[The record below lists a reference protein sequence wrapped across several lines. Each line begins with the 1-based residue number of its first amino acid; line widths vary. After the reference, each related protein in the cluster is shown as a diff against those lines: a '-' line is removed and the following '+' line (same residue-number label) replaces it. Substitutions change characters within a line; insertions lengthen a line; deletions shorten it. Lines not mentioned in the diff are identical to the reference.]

1 MTSQS
6 RTVRVFLSSTFRDFA
21 EERDL
26 LVRKVFPDLRRKC
39 RERQVE
45 LVDVD
50 LRWGITEKEAQQGKV
65 LPICL
70 AEIDRSRPYFMGFI
84 GERYGWVPEK
94 HQYDLSLI
102 IEQPWLDEHRG
113 GKSVTELEMLHG
125 VLNNPKMAGRAFFYF
140 RSPAYSRK
148 KGGPYLSEGTEE
160 KAKLETLKVRIRK
173 SGFPAVENYRSPE
186 DLAERVRDDL
196 WKLIDESFPESE
208 VPDLLAR
215 ERMRHEAYGVTRR
228 RLYLGGERYFEA
240 LDSAMKA
247 KPFRPVLVSGQSG
260 GGKSALLANWVVK
273 WAKRHPKASVIV
285 HHLGCGADASDPV
298 RMTTRLMEEIARSTG
313 DEFKPESDPDKQ
325 LEQLPQWLAIA
336 SAWAK
341 RQRKDFLFVL
351 DGLDKISDRK
361 HLGWFPRYLPPRI
374 KLASSCLD
382 GEILESAKKRLEWSE
397 LRVKPFAK
405 PEQKRFTKEY
415 LGRYR
420 KSLTAQQ
427 TQELQTHPLGGNPL
441 FLLTVLEEL
450 RVFGV
455 HEKLADRLK
464 ILLSPPLGKAKGEA
478 PTVDDVFEHVL
489 SRMEEDL
496 GRKSVQAAM
505 EAIWASRSGLLQD
518 ELLGIAKLAPS
529 RWAAIQN
536 ALDESIYESGGK
548 INFGHDH
555 LRKAVEDR
563 YRILGKRKLNL
574 HHRLAEWFSTREV
587 DARVAEE
594 LPWQWLRAQQKQKL
608 RECLLKREMFSC
620 LFDRG
625 QYELLSYWR
634 KLGGD
639 IEHELKRAW
648 PRWKRQWRPMRRGAY
663 DPVAKNLA
671 NFLSAAGIY
680 GRFTES
686 LFRDICART
695 EAKHGC
701 THEATL
707 SELNSLATL
716 LYNQGN
722 SKDAEGI
729 YRRVLRASTKLLG
742 AHHKDTLMCL
752 NNLGVILSD
761 QALYAEA
768 QDTLRQA
775 LHGWRKLCGEHGV
788 KTLMCR
794 SNLAR
799 AIEEAGDLETAG
811 DHYKSAL
818 AGFETTLGPDH
829 PHTLLSMNNLGV
841 WHSKKLEHSLAEKLY
856 RRALDGYYSSLGP
869 DHPQTLMSVNNIAI
883 LLSDTGRLAEA
894 QEMCERGFEGYRRSL
909 GPRHVY
915 TLMAQHNLGNFRKK
929 CGDLV
934 GAEACFR
941 DASDGFGRVVGRDHH
956 YTLGA
961 VTELGGV
968 LKLMGKP
975 REAAAAL
982 RGHASAS
989 SVSMDK
995 LRYNLACYECLA
1007 GNIAE
1012 AKRLMSEHLQ
1022 QHTEDKNEAMKD
1034 SDLDSIR
1041 DYIQVLQSTR

>member
-1 MTSQS
+1 MDS
-6 RTVRVFLSSTFRDFA
+6 RTVRIFLSSTFRDFA

-26 LVRKVFPDLRRKC
+26 LVRKVFPELRRKC

-125 VLNNPKMAGRAFFYF
+125 VLNNPAMAGRAFFYF
-140 RSPAYSRK
+140 RSSAYSRK
-148 KGGPYLSEGTEE
+148 KGAPYFSEGTEE
-160 KAKLETLKVRIRK
+160 KAKLEALKDRIRK
-173 SGFPAVENYRSPE
+173 SRFPVVENYRSPE
-186 DLAERVRDDL
+186 KLAERVREDL
-196 WKLIDESFPESE
+196 WKLIDESFPDNE
-208 VPDLLAR
+208 VPDALAR
-215 ERMRHEAYGVTRR
+215 ERMRHEAYSATRR
-228 RLYLGGERYFEA
+228 RLYLGGERYFET
-240 LDSAMKA
+240 LDAAMEA
-247 KPFRPVLVSGQSG
+247 KPFRPVLIHGQSG
-260 GGKSALLANWVVK
+260 GGKSALLANWVAE
-273 WAKRHPKASVIV
+273 WRKRHPKALVIV
-285 HHLGCGADASDPV
+285 HHLGCGADAADPV

-313 DEFKPESDPDKQ
+313 DEFKLESDPDKQ
-325 LEQLPQWLAIA
+325 LEQLPQSLAIA

-341 RQRKDFLFVL
+341 REKKEFLFVL

-361 HLGWFPRYLPPRI
+361 HLGWFPRYLPPRV
-374 KLASSCLD
+374 KLVASCLE
-382 GEILESAKKRLEWSE
+382 GEILEAAKSRLAWRD
-397 LRVKPFAK
+397 LRVRPFTK
-405 PEQKRFTKEY
+405 SEQKHFIGKY

-420 KSLTAQQ
+420 KSLTAKQ
-427 TQELQTHPLGGNPL
+427 TRVLQGHALSGNPL

-455 HEKLADRLK
+455 HEKLADRLLA
-464 ILLSPPLGKAKGEA
+464 LLSPPSGKARDEK
-478 PTVDDVFEHVL
+478 PMVDDVFEHVL
-489 SRMEEDL
+489 SRIEDDL

-548 INFGHDH
+548 ISFGHDH

-563 YRILGKRKLNL
+563 YRISGKRKLSL
-574 HHRLAEWFSTREV
+574 HHRLAGWFSKREV
-587 DARVAEE
+587 DARVADE
-594 LPWQWLRAQQKQKL
+594 LPWQWFRAQQKPKL
-608 RECLLKREMFSC
+608 RECLLKREMFLR
-620 LFDRG
+620 LFDRSE
-625 QYELLSYWR
+625 YELLSYWR
-634 KLGGD
+634 ELGVD
-639 IEHELKRAW
+639 IEQELKRAW
-648 PRWKRQWRPMRRGAY
+648 MRWKRKWRPSVREVY
-663 DPVAKNLA
+663 DPVAKILA

-695 EAKHGC
+695 DAKHGC
-701 THEATL
+701 FHEATL

-722 SKDAEGI
+722 FKDAERI
-729 YRRVLRASTKLLG
+729 YRRVLKGSTNLLG

-761 QALYAEA
+761 QALYGEA
-768 QDTLRQA
+768 QDTFCQA
-775 LHGWRKLCGEHGV
+775 LQGWRELSGEHGV

-799 AIEEAGDLETAG
+799 VIEKAGDLEVAG
-811 DHYKSAL
+811 DHHKSAL

-841 WHSKKLEHSLAEKLY
+841 WHSKNLEHSLAEKLY
-856 RRALDGYYSSLGP
+856 RRALDGYSSSLGP
-869 DHPQTLMSVNNIAI
+869 DHPQTLMSVNNLAI
-883 LLSDTGRLAEA
+883 LMSETGRLAEA

-915 TLMAQHNLGNFRKK
+915 TLMAQHNLGNFKK
-929 CGDLV
+929 KRGDLV

-941 DASDGFGRVVGRDHH
+941 DASDGFGRVIGRDHQ
-956 YTLGA
+956 YTLAA

-968 LKLMGKP
+968 LRKMGKP

-982 RGHASAS
+982 RVHVGASCK
-989 SVSMDK
+989 SMDE
-995 LRYNLACYECLA
+995 LRYNLACYECLS
-1007 GNIAE
+1007 GNLSR
-1012 AKRLMSEHLQ
+1012 AKHLISEHLQ
-1022 QHTEDKNEAMKD
+1022 SHPEDKAEALND
-1034 SDLDSIR
+1034 SDLEAIHR
-1041 DYIQVLQSTR
+1041 HIQSL